1 MELGQGSN
9 VPSTSCPPGSQ
20 PPTTAEGSGWV
31 RYCFCTV
38 FKGCRAARCSG
49 RVEPPSTVYCRPCS
63 VTCASGRSECKCRRE
78 STQRGTCKAPVSCLG
93 PPSPLDEAGYC
104 KNCKTTCPP
113 EAAESASQNANA
125 NTNFNPN
132 PESNP
137 KPNLGSDSVP
147 QARNDDGAE
156 REVDE
161 GLGQPENAST
171 AARNAARPDDEGADI
186 VGAAAMSR
194 IDRQIEI
201 ILSFPN
207 DVNWD
212 ATAGFAFSPA
222 VPTAGSTLGANQCN
236 RGATERPESVISNAT
251 ASTAPSSAVAT
262 AGSTPGGTER
272 PESLDWSATAS
283 SVPSPAVNTVDS
295 TPGAG
300 HGAAEA
306 PESVDGDATVSAVP
320 SPAVSTVYSTPLAN
334 HGVAERLES
343 VEVEIVRHQLDALLG
358 VPYCRCTMGG
368 WECKI
373 PVICEGVVVGANPCG
388 RCMPCALE
396 NCGHPGLTT

>member
-1 MELGQGSN
+1 MQAGIHAAGHLQSTCFLPWASKSFIRGRLLQELRTFSYPD
-9 VPSTSCPPGSQ
+9 PS
-20 PPTTAEGSGWV
+20 
-31 RYCFCTV
+31 
-38 FKGCRAARCSG
+38 
-49 RVEPPSTVYCRPCS
+49 
-63 VTCASGRSECKCRRE
+63 
-78 STQRGTCKAPVSCLG
+78 
-93 PPSPLDEAGYC
+93 SPLLELMHPHGLGTVLTSRITQ
-104 KNCKTTCPP
+104 KTTCPP

-132 PESNP
+132 PEPNP

-171 AARNAARPDDEGADI
+171 AARNAAGPDDDGADI

-212 ATAGFAFSPA
+212 ATAGSAFSPA
-222 VPTAGSTLGANQCN
+222 VPTAGSTLGAKQCN
-236 RGATERPESVISNAT
+236 SGATERPESVISNAT

-272 PESLDWSATAS
+272 PESLD
-283 SVPSPAVNTVDS
+283 
-295 TPGAG
+295 
-300 HGAAEA
+300 
-306 PESVDGDATVSAVP
+306 
-320 SPAVSTVYSTPLAN
+320 
-334 HGVAERLES
+334 
-343 VEVEIVRHQLDALLG
+343 
-358 VPYCRCTMGG
+358 
-368 WECKI
+368 
-373 PVICEGVVVGANPCG
+373 
-388 RCMPCALE
+388 
-396 NCGHPGLTT
+396 